1 MKTSKLNINKPS
13 SDLSAVKVA
22 VVSTNWNE
30 EVIKP
35 MLEDCLATLREY
47 NLEVKSFVV
56 PGAYEL
62 PFMAQSLCKNYDA
75 VILLGCII
83 KGETPHFEI
92 ISQSISDKVLETSLN
107 KNVPIIFGV
116 LTTNNESEA
125 KERAA
130 YKGSEFAMSA
140 LSILDTLNKI
150 KCI

>member
-1 MKTSKLNINKPS
+1 MKTTKTEIDKPT
-13 SDLSAVKVA
+13 SDLHNVRVA

-30 EVIKP
+30 EIIKP
-35 MLEDCLATLREY
+35 MLEDCLSILDEY
-47 NLEVKSFVV
+47 NIDNKTFVV

-62 PFMAQSLCKNYDA
+62 PFLAQNLCNKYDA
-75 VILLGCII
+75 IILLGCII

-92 ISQSISDKVLETSLN
+92 ISQSISDKVLETSLD
-107 KNVPIIFGV
+107 KNTPIIFGV

-140 LSILDTLNKI
+140 LSILDTLNKL
-150 KCI
+150 K

>member
-30 EVIKP
+30 EIIKP
-35 MLEDCLATLREY
+35 MLEDCLSTLEEY
-47 NLEVKSFVV
+47 NLEKKSYVV
-56 PGAYEL
+56 PGAYEM
-62 PFMAQSLCKNYDA
+62 PFLAQVLCKDYDA

-125 KERAA
+125 EERAA
-130 YKGSEFAMSA
+130 YKGSEFALSA
-140 LSILDTLNKI
+140 LNILDTLNKI
-150 KCI
+150 K

>member
-1 MKTSKLNINKPS
+1 MKTSKLDIKNLS
-13 SDLSAVKVA
+13 SDLSNAKVA
-22 VVSTNWNE
+22 VVSTYWNE
-30 EVIKP
+30 EIIKP
-35 MLEDCLATLREY
+35 ILEDCLSTLEDY
-47 NLEVKSFVV
+47 NVEKKSFVV

-125 KERAA
+125 RERAA

-150 KCI
+150 K

>member
-1 MKTSKLNINKPS
+1 MKTSNLDINKPS
-13 SDLSAVKVA
+13 SNLRNAKVA
-22 VVSTNWNE
+22 VISTSWNE
-30 EVIKP
+30 EIIKP
-35 MLEDCLATLREY
+35 MLEDCLSTLEEY
-47 NLEVKSFVV
+47 NLEKMSYVV

-62 PFMAQSLCKNYDA
+62 PFMAQVLCKNYDA
-75 VILLGCII
+75 IILLGCII

-125 KERAA
+125 EERAA

-140 LSILDTLNKI
+140 LNILDTLNKI
-150 KCI
+150 K

>member
-1 MKTSKLNINKPS
+1 MKTSKLNINKPF

-30 EVIKP
+30 EIIKP

-47 NLEVKSFVV
+47 NLKEKSFVV

-150 KCI
+150 K

>member
-1 MKTSKLNINKPS
+1 MKTSKTNITKPS
-13 SDLSAVKVA
+13 SDLKNIKVA

-30 EVIKP
+30 GIIKP
-35 MLEDCLATLREY
+35 MLEDCLSTLEEY
-47 NLEVKSFVV
+47 NLEKKAFLV

-62 PFMAQSLCKNYDA
+62 PFMAQVLCKNYDA
-75 VILLGCII
+75 IILLGCII

-107 KNVPIIFGV
+107 QNIPIIFGV

-125 KERAA
+125 EERAA

-150 KCI
+150 K

>member
-13 SDLSAVKVA
+13 SDLSRVKVA
-22 VVSTNWNE
+22 VVSTYWNE
-30 EVIKP
+30 EIIKP
-35 MLEDCLATLREY
+35 MLEDCLATLGEY
-47 NLEVKSFVV
+47 NLKEKSFVV

-62 PFMAQSLCKNYDA
+62 PFMAQSLCKEYDA

-140 LSILDTLNKI
+140 LSILDTLSKI
-150 KCI
+150 K

>member
-1 MKTSKLNINKPS
+1 MKTSKTNINKPS
-13 SDLSAVKVA
+13 SDLSNVKVA

-30 EVIKP
+30 EIIKP
-35 MLEDCLATLREY
+35 MLEDCLSTLKEY
-47 NLEVKSFVV
+47 NLEKKSYVV

-62 PFMAQSLCKNYDA
+62 PFLAQVLSKNYDA

-92 ISQSISDKVLETSLN
+92 ISQSISDKVLEASLN

-150 KCI
+150 K

>member
-1 MKTSKLNINKPS
+1 MKTSKTEINKPT
-13 SDLSAVKVA
+13 SDLGNVKIA

-30 EVIKP
+30 EIIKP
-35 MLEDCLATLREY
+35 MLEDCLSMLDEY
-47 NLEVKSFVV
+47 NADMKAFVV

-62 PFMAQSLCKNYDA
+62 PFMAQNLCNKFDA
-75 VILLGCII
+75 IILLGCII

-92 ISQSISDKVLETSLN
+92 ISQSISDKVLEASLN

-140 LSILDTLNKI
+140 LSILDTLKKI
-150 KCI
+150 K

>member
-1 MKTSKLNINKPS
+1 MKTSKTNINKPS
-13 SDLSAVKVA
+13 SDLSNVKVA

-30 EVIKP
+30 EIIKP

-47 NLEVKSFVV
+47 NLEEKSFVV

-140 LSILDTLNKI
+140 LSVLDMLKKI
-150 KCI
+150 K